1 MPNSTAMSRDKEL
14 LIELGMNDLE
24 AEVYGL
30 LLQQPEALTG
40 YKIGKKLGKPT
51 ANVYKALD
59 SLAKKGAVLLED
71 QTSRQGKAVPIA
83 EFCALVEAS
92 IRRKTAS
99 ARRVFTQPASET
111 YDERSYQLYSVDL
124 VLEKARQMLT
134 SCQAVV
140 MLDVFPKVAPLL
152 TTALEEAVAR
162 GVEVYL
168 QVYEPVTM
176 PGAEVVLIDLYPQV
190 NVLSYWRSQQLN
202 LIVDGKE
209 HLLALLSDTLEAVYQ
224 ATWSK
229 NLYLSSMLHMGFSNH
244 FTVARIRQ
252 LSAGAEYAQQVQAI
266 LQQQSIL
273 SSGAIPGVSE
283 MLTRYGLQ

>member
-1 MPNSTAMSRDKEL
+1 MRKDKEL
-14 LIELGMNDLE
+14 LIELGLNDLE
-24 AEVYGL
+24 AEVYGF
-30 LLQQPEALTG
+30 LLQHPEAWTG

-59 SLAKKGAVLLED
+59 SLAKKGAILMED
-71 QTSRQGKAVPIA
+71 QASRQGKAVPID

-92 IRRKTAS
+92 IRRKS
-99 ARRVFTQPASET
+99 AAARHVFTQPKSAT
-111 YDERSYQLYSVDL
+111 YDERSYQLHSVEL
-124 VLEKARQMLT
+124 VLEKARQMLA

-140 MLDVFPKVAPLL
+140 MLDVFPQVATLL
-152 TTALEEAVAR
+152 TAEVAAVVAR
-162 GVEVYL
+162 GIQVYL
-168 QVYEPVTM
+168 QVYEPLTM
-176 PGAEVVLIDLYPQV
+176 PGAEVVLIDLQPQV

-209 HLLALLSDTLEAVYQ
+209 HLLALLSDRLGEVYQ
-224 ATWSK
+224 ASWSK

-244 FTVARIRQ
+244 YTVARLRQ
-252 LSAGAEYAQQVQAI
+252 LPGGAEYAQQVQAI

-273 SSGAIPGVSE
+273 SSGAVPGVSE